1 MSVKII
7 GALGTLELCYHVSMS
22 KFKPHPH
29 VIHPKDL
36 LKKERSFNDK
46 FAIWIATHVGSM
58 YTFYLFN
65 MIAFLSAKAAFQTHN
80 LVPIV
85 NWVSSNWIQLILLPA
100 IMVAQNVA
108 QKATD
113 AKAEADHVTLT
124 YLANL
129 QDEQMVELKNQ
140 SKILE
145 ILKKARRS

>member
-1 MSVKII
+1 MDRQ
-7 GALGTLELCYHVSMS
+7 
-22 KFKPHPH
+22 KPHPQ
-29 VIHPKDL
+29 VIHPRDL
-36 LKKERSFNDK
+36 LKKDKSFSDK

-58 YTFYLFN
+58 YCFYLFN
-65 MIAFLSAKAAFQTHN
+65 ILAFLSAKAAFDTHD

-85 NWVSSNWIQLILLPA
+85 NWVSSNWIQLVLLPA

-113 AKAEADHVTLT
+113 AKSDADHITLT

-140 SKILE
+140 TRILDF
-145 ILKKARRS
+145 LQKTKKS